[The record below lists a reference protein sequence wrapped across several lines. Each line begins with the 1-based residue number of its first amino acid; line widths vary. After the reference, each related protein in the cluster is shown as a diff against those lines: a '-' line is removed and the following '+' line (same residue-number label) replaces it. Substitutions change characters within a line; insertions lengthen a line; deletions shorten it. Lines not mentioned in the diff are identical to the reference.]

1 MADGSIHIDT
11 KINRKGA
18 EQGLKELKK
27 EADTKVKQLERGVAS
42 AGKEVEKLNEKFT
55 QSSQELQNVQNKMD
69 GVSDKILETY
79 KDFAGGMSEN
89 KFDRFIQSQI
99 EADSEYKKLQKEQ
112 EQLNAKVKNYKTKL
126 EEAKGKQTQLN
137 SSLGIAKKEQTDVNS
152 KLEVAKRKTD
162 EISNKM
168 KSASKNTKMVSVQS
182 LGISKSLGGAVK
194 KLAKY
199 GVALIGFTG
208 IYNLLKSSMNEWLNG
223 SSQGAKQLQAD
234 ISNLKANIGSA
245 LAPVIQ
251 SVLQIFY
258 KILAVV
264 GAIVKAF
271 ANINI
276 FAKNT
281 AKSTAS
287 TASSS
292 KQVSNNLASF
302 DSLDILSKD
311 SGSGSG
317 GASTPEIEPTDLT
330 ALMAQY
336 EDLAER
342 IKNIFEF
349 IFEPFK
355 KAWETTGQS
364 VISSIQN
371 AFNGLKSL
379 GEAVGNSFKKI
390 WENGTVQTTAET
402 LLGILAD
409 ILNIIGNVSQA
420 WANAWNNNGNGDL
433 IVQNLADAFNNLL
446 GIVKGVFDVYE
457 QWTGSESFQTFANSI
472 ISICT
477 TLSGWFQIITDKL
490 REIWE
495 NGGKQ
500 TFEKLLEF
508 CSKLVE
514 AVDVV
519 LKAISPVVQFVL
531 DIVTPVIEGIVRA
544 IGYVIDALSGV
555 LDFVIGVFTGDW
567 ERAMQGVQQI
577 FEGIWNAI
585 SSFIWGIA
593 EGIVTAIIEATFNI
607 YNNIMTTFNNVQI
620 FLIELWTNIK
630 NKVSEII
637 QNMVNGIK
645 EKFETAKTSMTNI
658 FNNIKDGVVN
668 IFNNIKTKLVSI
680 VSDMWTALKN
690 KFGTLGTAIG
700 DAISGAV
707 KTAINWI
714 LNKIE
719 SVVNSFFRMINSGIG
734 VINAIPGVSI
744 SQLGM
749 ISIPKLARG
758 GIVNQPTQ
766 AIIGE
771 AGREAV
777 LPLENNTEWM
787 DILADKISSRLGT
800 SSNNDNVKELVLK
813 FEGELAQLA
822 RIFKPY
828 LDEESQR
835 KGYKLVAGGAS

>member
-27 EADTKVKQLERGVAS
+27 DADTKVKQLEQGVAS
-42 AGKEVEKLNEKFT
+42 AGKEVEKLNEKFA
-55 QSSQELQNVQNKMD
+55 QSSQELENVQNKMD
-69 GVSDKILETY
+69 GVSDRILETY
-79 KDFAGGMSEN
+79 KDFAGGMTEANFN
-89 KFDRFIQSQI
+89 KFIQSQI
-99 EADSEYKKLQKEQ
+99 DADTEYKKLQKEQ
-112 EQLNAKVKNYKTKL
+112 EQLNAKVKNYKEQL
-126 EEAKGKQTQLN
+126 EGAKSKQTQLN

-152 KLEVAKRKTD
+152 KLEIAKKKTE
-162 EISNKM
+162 EISSKM

-199 GVALIGFTG
+199 GIALIGFGG
-208 IYNLLKSSMNEWLNG
+208 IYSMLKSSMNEWLNG

-281 AKSTAS
+281 AKSTKS

-302 DSLDILSKD
+302 DSLDVLSKD
-311 SGSGSG
+311 SGSGG
-317 GASTPEIEPTDLT
+317 GAGTPEIQPTDLT
-330 ALMAQY
+330 ALMKQY

-371 AFNGLKSL
+371 AFNGLKSI
-379 GEAVGNSFKKI
+379 GEAVGNSFKNI
-390 WENGTVQTTAET
+390 WENGTVQITAET
-402 LLGILAD
+402 LLEILAD
-409 ILNIIGNVSQA
+409 IFNIIGNVSQA

-457 QWTGSESFQTFANSI
+457 QWTGSESFQVFANSI
-472 ISICT
+472 IEICT

-508 CSKLVE
+508 CSKLAE

-531 DIVTPVIEGIVRA
+531 DTVTPVIEGIVRA

-555 LDFVIGVFTGDW
+555 LDFIIGVFTGDW
-567 ERAMQGVQQI
+567 ERAWQG
-577 FEGIWNAI
+577 
-585 SSFIWGIA
+585 
-593 EGIVTAIIEATFNI
+593 
-607 YNNIMTTFNNVQI
+607 
-620 FLIELWTNIK
+620 
-630 NKVSEII
+630 I
-637 QNMVNGIK
+637 QDFFSRHLERNMC
-645 EKFETAKTSMTNI
+645 
-658 FNNIKDGVVN
+658 
-668 IFNNIKTKLVSI
+668 
-680 VSDMWTALKN
+680 
-690 KFGTLGTAIG
+690 
-700 DAISGAV
+700 
-707 KTAINWI
+707 
-714 LNKIE
+714 
-719 SVVNSFFRMINSGIG
+719 NSTR
-734 VINAIPGVSI
+734 
-744 SQLGM
+744 
-749 ISIPKLARG
+749 
-758 GIVNQPTQ
+758 
-766 AIIGE
+766 
-771 AGREAV
+771 
-777 LPLENNTEWM
+777 
-787 DILADKISSRLGT
+787 RLGGN
-800 SSNNDNVKELVLK
+800 SNICCRTYNV
-813 FEGELAQLA
+813 
-822 RIFKPY
+822 Y
-828 LDEESQR
+828 S
-835 KGYKLVAGGAS
+835 